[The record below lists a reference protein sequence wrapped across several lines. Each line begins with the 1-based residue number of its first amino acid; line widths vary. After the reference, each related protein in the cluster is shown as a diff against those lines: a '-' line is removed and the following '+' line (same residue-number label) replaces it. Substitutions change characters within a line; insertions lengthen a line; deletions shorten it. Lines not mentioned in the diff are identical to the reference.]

1 MEEMMQGVYTALVT
15 PFRGDGIDWDSLGDL
30 IDAQVEAGV
39 HGLVPCGTTGESPT
53 LSPEEHD
60 EVVKFVVDRT
70 RGRVPILAGTGS
82 NSTAEAVHYT
92 THAREC
98 GADAA
103 LVVVPYYNQP
113 TPAGVIEHYR
123 RVAAVGLPVVVY
135 NIPGRTGVGLS
146 IETYRALASIPG
158 IVAAKEASGSLAM
171 VDSLLGETKLAVF
184 SGDDALTFPFLCLG
198 AHGVISVASN
208 VVPRAIVDLC
218 DYMAEGKLAVAREQ
232 HRKLLP
238 LMTALFLETNPAPV
252 KAALASLGKMEE
264 IVRPPLAPLRPE
276 TRAALER
283 ALAAS
288 EDLLVD

>member
-1 MEEMMQGVYTALVT
+1 MEDMLQGVYTALVT
-15 PFRGDGIDWDSLGDL
+15 PFRGDGIDWDALGEL
-30 IDAQVEAGV
+30 IDLQVESGV

-53 LSPEEHD
+53 LTPEEHL
-60 EVVKFVVDRT
+60 EVVKFVVERSA
-70 RGRVPILAGTGS
+70 GRVPVLAGTGS

-92 THAREC
+92 KHAREC

-103 LVVVPYYNQP
+103 LVVVPYYNKP
-113 TPAGVIEHYR
+113 TPAGIFEHYR

-135 NIPGRTGVGLS
+135 NIPGRTGIGLS
-146 IETYRALASIPG
+146 LETYRALAAIRG
-158 IVAAKEASGSLAM
+158 IVAAKEASGSLAL
-171 VDSLLGETKLAVF
+171 VDGLLTETRLKVF
-184 SGDDALTFPFLCLG
+184 SGDDALTFPFVCLG

-208 VVPRAIVDLC
+208 VAPRALVDLC
-218 DYMAEGKLAVAREQ
+218 DYLSEGKLAAAREQ

-252 KAALASLGKMEE
+252 KAALAILGKMED
-264 IVRPPLAPLRPE
+264 IVRPPLATVRPE

-288 EDLLVD
+288 EDLLLD